1 MEYKISLRAAR
12 VNADMTQKAAAEAIS
27 VDPATIANWEKGF
40 RSPKAEQLYKLCEVY
55 RVPIDY
61 IFLRS

>member
-1 MEYKISLRAAR
+1 MNYKISLRAAR
-12 VNADMTQKAAAEAIS
+12 VNANMTQKDAAKAIS

-40 RSPKAEQLYKLCEVY
+40 RSPKAEQLYRLCEVY
-55 RVPIDY
+55 KIPIDY